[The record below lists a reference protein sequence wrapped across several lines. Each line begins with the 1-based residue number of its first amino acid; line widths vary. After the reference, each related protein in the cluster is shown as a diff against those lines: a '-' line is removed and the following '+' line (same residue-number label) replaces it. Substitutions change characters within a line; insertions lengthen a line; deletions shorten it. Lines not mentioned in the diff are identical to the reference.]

1 ENLITYLM
9 VRKVTSIFQT
19 KDINFAALMLSISD
33 TLLSR
38 GLAIE
43 KTTRKHLRAYPLRR
57 IDQNHSECREPV
69 A

>member
-1 ENLITYLM
+1 M

-43 KTTRKHLRAYPLRR
+43 KSTRKHL
-57 IDQNHSECREPV
+57 
-69 A
+69 